1 MRACPKKLAFL
12 GILIAGA
19 LPAVAAAQT
28 AADGEQCQRLA
39 NDALNHPMIIQGS
52 VEDGNY
58 VTLIG
63 NDPSCF
69 LEASLSADATKEMFK
84 IVPVNLWTA
93 IEGIANGQQQGSS
106 LSSTGSA
113 NAVSKPS
120 GPTSLAQEFGGLN
133 LTSGTS
139 SLTFT
144 IAPGTTLGDLAAN
157 GGVLVCDSAI
167 KGHTP
172 CVSPALINALS
183 RLTLKVSANTTTA
196 SQSLSGTAASVAPP
210 SATQP
215 VTLTSHGTTEPTF
228 SGFTVQYAIKAPN
241 KAQAITPTPN
251 PATRVS
257 ATKITAYVEEL
268 KAANNFQTVL
278 SSCPLYRPWRTQ
290 ATKTLMDNY
299 ETIKTRSNAA
309 GELKT
314 LIQQQY
320 QAFANQL
327 LSSGSCPT
335 VIAEFD
341 TLFQAILE
349 AEAYEAFGA
358 AGANSAVPLLSLEYD
373 FNKPQNQPDYSSFRA
388 TGTLQWGRN
397 KANAQNSPKL
407 KAAVDAFT
415 ISQVN
420 AMLPAKTVGGSDC
433 GSGLGQS
440 AAANSD
446 ASTAAAT
453 KTSPFSLTAMVGA
466 DVYNS
471 APSSNIPSA
480 SNLRDLQA
488 GAEIDYRYDLH
499 ASGCGLWHT
508 LVTGWIGSVTAAGSY
523 YYQDQ
528 TSPAILTGPPSTI
541 TFTGLPSGTTSV
553 YSQRAVI
560 NLAQLRL
567 GFGSGSKVTFP
578 VAATY
583 SNRTELISH
592 PTWGLQLGLSYNL
605 SSLFSSASPK

>member
-1 MRACPKKLAFL
+1 MRAHLRKLAFL
-12 GILIAGA
+12 AALIAGP
-19 LPAVAAAQT
+19 LPVVAGAQT
-28 AADGEQCQRLA
+28 AANAEQCQKLA
-39 NDALNHPMIIQGS
+39 NAVLDHPELIEGTSQ
-52 VEDGNY
+52 DGNY
-58 VTLIG
+58 ITLIG

-113 NAVSKPS
+113 NAVTKPS

-133 LTSGTS
+133 LTSGSS
-139 SLTFT
+139 SLTLT
-144 IAPGTTLGDLAAN
+144 VAPGTTLADLAAN
-157 GGVLVCDSAI
+157 GGILVCDSAI

-183 RLTLKVSANTTTA
+183 RLTLKVSANASTA
-196 SQSLSGTAASVAPP
+196 SQSVSGTATSTASPN
-210 SATQP
+210 ATQP
-215 VTLTSHGTTEPTF
+215 VTLTSHGTTMPTF

-241 KAQAITPTPN
+241 KARAVTPTQN
-251 PATRVS
+251 PATLVS
-257 ATKITAYVEEL
+257 TTKMNAYIQEL
-268 KAANNFQTVL
+268 KAANDFQTTL
-278 SSCPLYRPWRTQ
+278 NLCPLYVPWRTQ
-290 ATKTLMDNY
+290 ATKTMIERYD
-299 ETIKTRSNAA
+299 A
-309 GELKT
+309 LKT
-314 LIQQQY
+314 TNSAAIELTAVIQQQY

-327 LSSGSCPT
+327 MSSGACPA
-335 VIAEFD
+335 VIARFD
-341 TLFQAILE
+341 ALFEAILA

-358 AGANSAVPLLSLEYD
+358 AGANSAVPLLALEYD
-373 FNKPQNQPDYSSFRA
+373 FNKPQNQPEYSSFKA
-388 TGTLQWGRN
+388 SGTLQWGRN
-397 KANAQNSPKL
+397 KSNSTNAPKL
-407 KAAVDAFT
+407 KAAVDAFAS
-415 ISQVN
+415 SQVN
-420 AMLPAKTVGGSDC
+420 AMFPTSTAGSSNC
-433 GSGLGQS
+433 SSSQGQS
-440 AAANSD
+440 GAAASA

-453 KTSPFSLTAMVGA
+453 KTSPFSITAMAGA

-471 APSSNIPSA
+471 APPSTIPSA
-480 SNLRDLQA
+480 SSLRDLQA

-499 ASGCGLWHT
+499 ASGCGLWHN
-508 LVTGWIGSVTAAGSY
+508 LVNGWIGSITAAGSY

-553 YSQRAVI
+553 YSKRGVI

-583 SNRTELISH
+583 SNRTELIAH
-592 PTWGLQLGLSYNL
+592 PTWGLQFGLSYNL
-605 SSLFSSASPK
+605 SSLFSSASSK